1 MELLYVHQLLLLSH
15 DFVCADHSSMFPS
28 ISTQAVQQ
36 RRRRETAVEA
46 VQVGALPMQTFFLPL
61 PEASLFNDMFRV
73 IQSDPTITKAPVE
86 SMMSV
91 SISVDKTVIW
101 YDHWED
107 GFEADVLV
115 PNSTTTEVWGDG
127 NALNGCAPNNLQ
139 CTDQSDF
146 LKAGDSIVVQ
156 NKVEVPR
163 DPTLIRY
170 DGGDKLQASYPIAV
184 TRGAFPKS
192 PGSELAGGVEV
203 MDIDEWGRNFE
214 APMGEDVGKL
224 VAESAFEF
232 VAMFFMAAYDN
243 TTVTLPNGSR
253 VTLSAGEG
261 SMVRVN
267 RGAKLKSD
275 QIIQVDYIAGD
286 VDSSYELRW
295 FSLLDVAKWSSEYI
309 SPVGDT
315 YASTKIL
322 LYNANAF
329 DMVSVMDVPSCQS
342 IKLLPSKTHTYTFPV
357 HFGCLSQSLQQSC
370 KDHRHLHGQK
380 STTHAVESS
389 SDRVGSQ
396 D

>member
-1 MELLYVHQLLLLSH
+1 
-15 DFVCADHSSMFPS
+15 MFAS

-36 RRRRETAVEA
+36 RRREKAVEA
-46 VQVGALPMQTFFLPL
+46 VVVGALPMQTFFLPL
-61 PEASLFNDMFRV
+61 PEASLFNDLFRV

-86 SMMSV
+86 SMLSV

-107 GFEADVLV
+107 GFDSDVLM

-127 NALNGCAPNNLQ
+127 DASNGCAPNNLQ

-163 DPTLIRY
+163 NITLIRY

-203 MDIDEWGRNFE
+203 MDIDVWGQNFE
-214 APMGEDVGKL
+214 APVGEDVGKL
-224 VAESAFEF
+224 VAESAFELS
-232 VAMFFMAAYDN
+232 AMFFMAAYDN
-243 TTVTLPNGSR
+243 TTVTLPNGS
-253 VTLSAGEG
+253 TLTLNSGQG
-261 SMVRVN
+261 GMVRVN
-267 RGAKLKSD
+267 RGAKLTSD
-275 QIIQVDYIAGD
+275 KIIQVDFLAGD
-286 VDSSYELRW
+286 IDSNYELRW
-295 FSLLDVAKWSSEYI
+295 FSLLDVAKWSFEYI

-322 LYNANAF
+322 LYNPNAF
-329 DMVSVMDVPSCQS
+329 DMVSLMDVPSCQT
-342 IKLLPSKTHTYTFPV
+342 IKRLP
-357 HFGCLSQSLQQSC
+357 C
-370 KDHRHLHGQK
+370 
-380 STTHAVESS
+380 TTHDCTCTVNFGRLS
-389 SDRVGSQ
+389 
-396 D
+396 